1 VTEDVVDHLKSALAD
16 RYQIDREIGR
26 GGMAT
31 VYLAL
36 DLKHDRPV
44 AVKVMHPELVVSL
57 GADRFLREIQIEAR
71 FQHPH
76 IVPLYD
82 SGQADG
88 LLYYVMP
95 YVEGETLRAR
105 IAREGQLPVE
115 DALQITCEV
124 GAALTYAHS
133 HGVVHRDIKPENIL
147 LSTGEAMVADFGIA
161 RAISAAG
168 GSELTG
174 TGISLGTPEYM
185 SPEQASGEQRLDG
198 RSDLYSLGCVLYEML
213 GGDPP
218 FTGQTAQA
226 VLARH
231 RLEDPPPIHVVR
243 PTIPR
248 TLGATLER
256 ALAKVPADRF
266 ATTSEF
272 VTKLET
278 TAPSEVRGVEER
290 PDTHVSGPTTLAP
303 LREPSKR
310 MLLYVGLAY
319 MVFAWRGVEFTRA
332 LVAQQTIEPWVTP
345 VVVLFLTLG
354 LAFLLVTAWAWEKA
368 PPLSAT
374 TVTGRLSRWARKA
387 RPGRLLSVLAVL
399 VIALLAGQSRLV
411 RAPPNGPAAEARSA
425 LDPTRI
431 AVLPF
436 EDESEAEEFGHLA
449 LVFPQYLLDQLSRL
463 DALTI
468 LPYAAVKRY
477 YRADAPLD
485 SVVRDLRAGTLIEGT
500 IIGSEDEVRVL
511 VQLFDANRLALLH
524 SEQHAR
530 PREEMLALLDDLTND
545 VVTALRQELGV
556 VVRDLER
563 MAGTESDEAWEFYA
577 RGREWAES
585 ARELW
590 EAGGSERALQTYDRA
605 DSAFARAQAID
616 AAWIDPIVERGWAMY
631 QQARMLKEDL
641 RSRDPAMLRRGIELA
656 DSALERDPRS
666 ARALD
671 LRGTLRYWLRET
683 ADDAEAVELREGA
696 EQDLEASTNI
706 NPTNAHAWDVLANV
720 LRVSGRHV
728 EAKQAAERALEAD
741 QFYEQRRTI
750 LARLCH
756 TSLESRDWDEV
767 MHWCEAGLQEFPGYR
782 LMINAQLLA
791 FASAGGPEPDV
802 ARVWQLFDDFLD
814 SGLPGERQALRP
826 SALLYVADVL
836 ARAGLADSARA
847 VIRQARAAEIKPD
860 PMNDY
865 NEAYT
870 RLLLGE
876 RDEALRL
883 LARHLQARPGR
894 KEYIATEWWWDSLR
908 NDPRFL
914 ELLR

>member
-16 RYQIDREIGR
+16 RYQIDGEIGR

-36 DLKHDRPV
+36 DVKHDRPV
-44 AVKVMHPELVVSL
+44 AVKVMRPELVVSL
-57 GADRFLREIQIEAR
+57 GVDRFLREIQIEAR

-115 DALQITCEV
+115 DALQIAREV

-147 LSTGEAMVADFGIA
+147 LSAGEAMVADFGIA

-174 TGISLGTPEYM
+174 TGISLGTPQYM

-218 FTGQTAQA
+218 FTGSSAQA
-226 VLARH
+226 ILARH
-231 RLEDPPPIHVVR
+231 RLEDPPPIHIVR
-243 PTIPR
+243 PSVPR
-248 TLGATLER
+248 PLGATLER

-272 VTKLET
+272 VTRLDT
-278 TAPSEVRGVEER
+278 IAQSEVREVEEL
-290 PDTHVSGPTTLAP
+290 PYTHVSGPTTFAP

-319 MVFAWRGVEFTRA
+319 LVFSWRAVEFTRA
-332 LVAQQTIEPWVTP
+332 LVARQTIEPWVTP
-345 VVVLFLTLG
+345 AVVLLLMFG
-354 LAFLLVTAWAWEKA
+354 LASLLVAARAWGKA
-368 PPLSAT
+368 PPVSAT
-374 TVTGRLSRWARKA
+374 TVTGRLSRWTRKA
-387 RPGRLLSVLAVL
+387 RPGRLLSVLAFL
-399 VIALLAGQSRLV
+399 VIALLAGQSMLV
-411 RAPPNGPAAEARSA
+411 GAAPNDPAAEARLA
-425 LDPTRI
+425 FDPTRI

-436 EDESEAEEFGHLA
+436 EDESEGGEFGHLA
-449 LVFPQYLLDQLSRL
+449 LVFPQYLIDQLSRL
-463 DALTI
+463 DAFTI
-468 LPYAAVKRY
+468 LPSAAVKRY

-485 SVVRDLRAGTLIEGT
+485 SVVRDLQAGTVIEGSL
-500 IIGSEDEVRVL
+500 IGSDDEVRVL
-511 VQLFDANRLALLH
+511 VQVFDANRLALLH
-524 SEQHAR
+524 SEQHER
-530 PREEMLALLDDLTND
+530 PRGEMLALLDDLTND

-563 MAGTESDEAWEFYA
+563 MAGTESDEAWDVYA

-585 ARELW
+585 ARESW
-590 EAGGSERALQTYDRA
+590 EAGGSERALQGYARA
-605 DSAFARAQAID
+605 DSAFARAQAFD
-616 AAWIDPIVERGWAMY
+616 PAWIDPIVERGWAMY
-631 QQARMLKEDL
+631 EQAQILKGDL
-641 RSRDPAMLRRGIELA
+641 RTRDPAMLRSGIELA

-671 LRGTLRYWLRET
+671 LRGSLRYWLRET
-683 ADDAEAVELREGA
+683 VDDSEAVELREGA
-696 EQDLEASTNI
+696 ERDLEASTEI
-706 NPTNAHAWDVLANV
+706 NPSNAHAWDMLANV
-720 LRVSGRHV
+720 LRVGGKHV
-728 EAKQAAERALEAD
+728 EAKQAAERALAAD
-741 QFYEQRRTI
+741 QFYERRRTI
-750 LARLCH
+750 LARLCV
-756 TSLESRDWDEV
+756 TSLESQDWAEV
-767 MHWCEAGLQEFPGYR
+767 KSWCDQGFREFPGYR
-782 LMINAQLLA
+782 VMINAQLLA
-791 FASAGGPEPDV
+791 IASAGGPAPDV
-802 ARVWQLFDDFLD
+802 ARAWQLSEDFLE
-814 SGLPGERQALRP
+814 SNPPQERPGLRP

-836 ARAGLADSARA
+836 VRAGLADSAKA
-847 VIRQARAAEIKPD
+847 VIRQARAAEVAPD
-860 PMNDY
+860 PMTDY

-883 LARHLQARPGR
+883 LARHLEARPGR
-894 KEYIATEWWWDSLR
+894 KEYIAGDWWWDPLR
-908 NDPRFL
+908 DDPRFL
-914 ELLR
+914 ELVK